1 MSSIVCLKLLNKVS
15 SEDLS
20 TCDSSLNSDPD
31 VATREG
37 LEYTCEKKQFNGYE
51 TRTVFTDYAFTVN
64 NYSTLRFVPVSGPFL
79 DFSGGAV
86 I

>member
-31 VATREG
+31 VARREG
-37 LEYTCEKKQFNGYE
+37 LEYTCEKKAIQW
-51 TRTVFTDYAFTVN
+51 
-64 NYSTLRFVPVSGPFL
+64 
-79 DFSGGAV
+79 

>member
-1 MSSIVCLKLLNKVS
+1 MSSILCLKLLNKVFS
-15 SEDLS
+15 GDLS

-31 VATREG
+31 VVTHEG

-51 TRTVFTDYAFTVN
+51 TRTVLTDFAFTVN
-64 NYSTLRFVPVSGPFL
+64 NYNTVRFVPVSGPFL
-79 DFSGGAV
+79 GFSGGAV